1 MNLKNKDELKKKFKL
16 ISYFTDFT
24 EILIY
29 KTLQI
34 VPQVKLVCKKYLE
47 NFQRVNVLRRAF

>member
-1 MNLKNKDELKKKFKL
+1 MNLKNKDELKKNFKL

-34 VPQVKLVCKKYLE
+34 GPQVKLVCKENLE
-47 NFQRVNVLRRAF
+47 NLQRVIDLRRAF

>member
-34 VPQVKLVCKKYLE
+34 VP
-47 NFQRVNVLRRAF
+47 